1 MTAIT
6 MANQNLDDDMALD
19 ESGQPVQKKK
29 KLSLSGIFNKVADMA
44 GRAAVTN
51 TLKLAAVTT
60 LAGLGASSFM
70 TIGTAAA
77 ASALGSALYVYGK
90 ETALE
95 WRKAKREDRA
105 MQWWDADRSRK
116 VKFALLTGAAGGAFG
131 AWLAG
136 TEFFKA
142 GLELAKEAG
151 AKVFDFIMPAAHAAE
166 PASLALGVATAH
178 TPAAN
183 ISMDNFNARFDA
195 AFAKPSPFGTLD
207 PHAFAPA
214 PAHAPTAM
222 DNFNLRWN
230 AAFDKPPVT
239 GSATGPFGALDTQ
252 AFQPKLD
259 LAHIDLA
266 QLPVT
271 APAPT
276 AGDIWA
282 KVLDVA
288 ARSHHGHNAL
298 SAIASKVHGGA
309 DCVTPQMLKDSAHD
323 VLRLQDIPWQERLTL
338 ARQLAEEAQAR
349 GNHQAGQFLKD
360 LLRLEHGAKP
370 HFNVAH
376 HVKVAPHPVAAVHE
390 AVHVETAA
398 PPPDAFVTADA
409 PQIDLPQTD
418 VAGTAPLLP
427 VETQPL
433 PPVVAPPPVTATFT
447 EAAKCTVVT
456 DNGASSVACIIS
468 RADMHAGD
476 YVSFVA
482 AENPAI
488 KSTTSLLQ
496 GSVDV
501 PTQSFLHERVVADG
515 VAKVNA
521 LRAAKP
527 GA

>member
-1 MTAIT
+1 
-6 MANQNLDDDMALD
+6 
-19 ESGQPVQKKK
+19 
-29 KLSLSGIFNKVADMA
+29 
-44 GRAAVTN
+44 
-51 TLKLAAVTT
+51 
-60 LAGLGASSFM
+60 
-70 TIGTAAA
+70 
-77 ASALGSALYVYGK
+77 
-90 ETALE
+90 
-95 WRKAKREDRA
+95 

-151 AKVFDFIMPAAHAAE
+151 AKVLDFIIPAAHAAE

-178 TPAAN
+178 APAAN

-195 AFAKPSPFGTLD
+195 AFAQPSPLHTPSPFGTLD
-207 PHAFAPA
+207 PHAFAAA
-214 PAHAPTAM
+214 PVHTPTPM
-222 DNFNLRWN
+222 DNFNMRWN
-230 AAFDKPPVT
+230 AAFDKPPV
-239 GSATGPFGALDTQ
+239 SSPFGTLDTQ

-259 LAHIDLA
+259 LAHIDLT
-266 QLPVT
+266 PVAA

-276 AGDIWA
+276 ASDIWA
-282 KVLDVA
+282 KVVDVA

-298 SAIASKVHGGA
+298 STLVSKAHGGA
-309 DCVTPQMLKDSAHD
+309 DCVSPQMLKDSAHD

-360 LLRLEHGAKP
+360 LFRLEHGAKP
-370 HFNVAH
+370 HFNTVHHAVKAPVPHPH
-376 HVKVAPHPVAAVHE
+376 HVAVAA
-390 AVHVETAA
+390 
-398 PPPDAFVTADA
+398 PQPDAIVTAEA
-409 PQIDLPQTD
+409 PKIDLAPTD
-418 VAGTAPLLP
+418 TAGTAPLLP
-427 VETQPL
+427 VESQPL
-433 PPVVAPPPVTATFT
+433 PPLDVPATTPQVVAVPPVTASFT

-456 DNGASSVACIIS
+456 ANGASSVACVIS
-468 RADMHAGD
+468 HADMHAGD

-482 AENPAI
+482 AENPAL